1 MPEASTQLRA
11 RGTWIHD
18 HSPLSGAGAENVW
31 SYTSTPRVYGVHSD
45 NLLLP
50 LIIEGSSH
58 ERIRAKRE
66 TERERERLRTLSSA
80 VKATTNYV
88 QNFQGLGFLER
99 PGHRLLWRCEMDRA
113 GSGEVMTLVLTLQSP
128 VVISVPRA
136 LTVQNVT
143 FFIQSAFVC
152 FVWISE
158 QTAAVSPY
166 SIN

>member
-1 MPEASTQLRA
+1 
-11 RGTWIHD
+11 
-18 HSPLSGAGAENVW
+18 
-31 SYTSTPRVYGVHSD
+31 
-45 NLLLP
+45 
-50 LIIEGSSH
+50 
-58 ERIRAKRE
+58 
-66 TERERERLRTLSSA
+66 
-80 VKATTNYV
+80 
-88 QNFQGLGFLER
+88 
-99 PGHRLLWRCEMDRA
+99 MDRA